1 MLDYKSKVRHLK
13 IKFMDGSVK
22 TLQVISLFQ
31 LFSLQSISLVP
42 ISMLYA
48 HIVHLFLHVLQC
60 AKKFLTDSMRLED
73 FPVGLLDS
81 VYDYVFCEEIQM
93 KALLHKI
100 GLVRVIFRIVHHIV
114 ALKSQLPP
122 LVSRLPRRESHLAR
136 TGKAYI
142 LE

>member
-31 LFSLQSISLVP
+31 LFSPQSISLVP

-48 HIVHLFLHVLQC
+48 HIIHLFLHVLQC

-73 FPVGLLDS
+73 FPIGLLGS
-81 VYDYVFCEEIQM
+81 VYDNVFEEIQM

-114 ALKSQLPP
+114 A
-122 LVSRLPRRESHLAR
+122 R
-136 TGKAYI
+136 TVA
-142 LE
+142 